1 MSQKLTFA
9 AIFVAVFGVGA
20 WWIGQGTNTLPAL
33 STAANA
39 QSAEATPEQLA
50 MVPDM
55 TMGDSNAPVTLIE
68 YASFTCPHCASFHD
82 TIFEKLK
89 TDYIDT
95 GKVHFVYRE
104 VYLDR
109 FGLWAGMVARCG
121 GESKYFGITDMFYKT
136 QREWIADG
144 SPATVAEN
152 LRKIGLKAGLSSEQ
166 INTCLNDATMA
177 EAMVATYQQNATK
190 HGVRGTPTVVID
202 DVKYDGS
209 MSFSGIAEA
218 LDAKLTN

>member
-1 MSQKLTFA
+1 MSKTLTFA

-20 WWIGQGTNTLPAL
+20 WGVSQGSNTLPAL

-39 QSAEATPEQLA
+39 QTAEATPEQLA

-55 TMGDSNAPVTLIE
+55 TLGDANAPVTLIE

-82 TIFEKLK
+82 SIFKKLK

-95 GKVHFVYRE
+95 GKVYFVHRE

-121 GESKYFGITDMFYKT
+121 GEEKYFGITDMFYET
-136 QREWIADG
+136 QPEWIANGD
-144 SPATVAEN
+144 PATVADN
-152 LRKIGLKAGLSSEQ
+152 LRKIGLKAGLSSDQ
-166 INTCLNDATMA
+166 INACLNDATMA

-202 DVKYDGS
+202 DVKYTGS

-218 LDAKLTN
+218 LDAKLSN